1 MKTFFSLVVV
11 LAFAHTLQSQYVD
24 RSNFRAG
31 INAGL
36 VQGDFSEAYS
46 LTLGLDIYQHWGISK
61 EVDLGLATGFL
72 NAFGEERELSA
83 GGTTVTTEFGNVQFI
98 PLAGSFRVYPS
109 SGFKL
114 GGDIGY
120 ALGINEGN
128 SGGLYYRPSIGVD
141 INGGNTELNVSY
153 FAVNDE
159 VTFSAVMAGI
169 LILF

>member
-1 MKTFFSLVVV
+1 MKTFSA
-11 LAFAHTLQSQYVD
+11 LAVFFAFTSILQSQYVD
-24 RSNFRAG
+24 RTNFRAG

-36 VQGDFSEAYS
+36 VMGDFSEAYS
-46 LTLGLDIYQHWGISK
+46 LTLGLDIYQHWGVSK

-72 NAFGEERELSA
+72 NAFGEEQEITA

-98 PLAGSFRVYPS
+98 PLAGSFRIYPS

-120 ALGINEGN
+120 ALGVNEDN
-128 SGGLYYRPSIGVD
+128 AGGLYYRPSMGVD

-159 VTFSAVMAGI
+159 VTFSAVLAGI

>member
-1 MKTFFSLVVV
+1 MKTLVALLLFF
-11 LAFAHTLQSQYVD
+11 AFFNTIQSQNVD

-36 VQGDFSEAYS
+36 VTGDFSEAYS
-46 LTLGLDIYQHWGISK
+46 LALGLDVYQHWGVSR

-72 NAFGEERELSA
+72 NAFGEKQEIGV

-98 PLAGSFRVYPS
+98 PLAGSFRLYPS

-120 ALGINEGN
+120 ALGINDGN

-141 INGGNTELNVSY
+141 MNGGTTELHVSY

-159 VTFSAVMAGI
+159 ITFSAFLAGI